1 MPFGHGV
8 GRIAAVSL
16 VSHRSA
22 LSEKEAMSS
31 TSTTTAASKP
41 RRRRL
46 IRPHPAISIAEE
58 MNPSRRSNM
67 EDVHV
72 ALQPG
77 DDDDAWDS
85 PEYALTAVYDG
96 HGGRDIVDYLE
107 RHLSKN
113 LAQELAHD
121 DDAADV
127 ATRIERALLLTDI
140 QSRRA
145 NLMTSGSTVVLCL
158 TKRASADP
166 GAAVTIYAAN
176 CGDARA
182 VLSCAVG
189 PGGAACPSRVTR
201 LTFDH
206 RADDEGETARIEAAG
221 GFVYGKRVLGI
232 LAVARSLGDHG
243 LKEYV
248 IAKPYVSE
256 TVMTKAEGQFI
267 IVACDGLWDVM
278 DDQPAVDMVR
288 EIAATHPRDAVADIL
303 VQEAVKR
310 GSTDNITAIIAWL

>member
-1 MPFGHGV
+1 
-8 GRIAAVSL
+8 
-16 VSHRSA
+16 
-22 LSEKEAMSS
+22 MSS
-31 TSTTTAASKP
+31 TSVTTASTASAAATSKP

-107 RHLSKN
+107 RHLSRN

-166 GAAVTIYAAN
+166 GAAVTIHAAN

-189 PGGAACPSRVTR
+189 PGPGGAACPSRATR

-206 RADDEGETARIEAAG
+206 RADDEGEMARIEAAG

>member
-1 MPFGHGV
+1 
-8 GRIAAVSL
+8 
-16 VSHRSA
+16 
-22 LSEKEAMSS
+22 MSS
-31 TSTTTAASKP
+31 TSVTTASTASAAATSKP

-206 RADDEGETARIEAAG
+206 RADDLGETARIEAAG

>member
-1 MPFGHGV
+1 M
-8 GRIAAVSL
+8 ST
-16 VSHRSA
+16 SA
-22 LSEKEAMSS
+22 TTSS
-31 TSTTTAASKP
+31 TSSSAATSKP
-41 RRRRL
+41 RRRL
-46 IRPHPAISIAEE
+46 IRPHPTIAVAEE

-72 ALQPG
+72 CLQPG

-85 PEYALTAVYDG
+85 HEYALTAVYDG

-121 DDAADV
+121 DAADV
-127 ATRIERALLLTDI
+127 GTRIERAFLLTDI

-145 NLMTSGSTVVLCL
+145 NLMTSGATVVMCL
-158 TKRASADP
+158 VKRASADP
-166 GAAVTIYAAN
+166 GAEVTIHAAN

-182 VLSCAVG
+182 VLSCTVDEN
-189 PGGAACPSRVTR
+189 GAACASRATR

-206 RADDEGETARIEAAG
+206 RADDDGEELRIKAAG
-221 GFVYGKRVLGI
+221 GFILNKRVLGI
-232 LAVARSLGDHG
+232 LAVARSMGDHG

-256 TVMTKAEGQFI
+256 TTLTKAEGQFI

-278 DDQPAVDMVR
+278 DDQLAVDMVR
-288 EIAATHPRDAVADIL
+288 EIAATDSKDAVADVL

-310 GSTDNITAIIAWL
+310 GSTDNITAIVAWL